1 MALYTFKIKIYDPII
16 VNAFARLRKSRK
28 QSAFTLEALKY
39 FLASEQGVQVLNL
52 MARESPPARTTPQ
65 NAGHLLQAEKPAN
78 PPEQVERP
86 SFTSDGIAENFC
98 ASVLGKILK

>member
-16 VNAFARLRKSRK
+16 VNALARLRKSRK

-52 MARESPPARTTPQ
+52 MAKDAQSVCPKPHKTWEQPRQLPSIS
-65 NAGHLLQAEKPAN
+65 AET
-78 PPEQVERP
+78 VERQ
-86 SFTSDGIAENFC
+86 NFPAGELPEDYC
-98 ASVLGKILK
+98 TGVLGMILK